1 MTKNKA
7 LYAWFNGIM
16 TFYRDTAVPTDA
28 EYPYGTYSY
37 VDSAFDGEDG
47 GQAAITV
54 NLWFR
59 TESEAVP
66 DEAAQELADAIGYGG
81 TMVTCDEGYIWLK
94 KGFPWCQGILDDA
107 DPTIKRR
114 YINVTAEYLTFS

>member
-7 LYAWFNGIM
+7 IFTWFNQFM
-16 TFYRDTAVPTDA
+16 TFYRDTAVPADA

-37 VDSAFDGEDG
+37 TDDSFTGDSG

-59 TESEAVP
+59 TGSEATP
-66 DEAAQELADAIGYGG
+66 DGMAQTIAQTIGYGG
-81 TMVTCDEGYIWLK
+81 TVIACDEGYIWIK
-94 KGFPWCQGILDDA
+94 KGSPWCQSLTDST
-107 DPTIKRR
+107 DPAVKRR
-114 YINVTAEYLTFS
+114 YINCPGTH